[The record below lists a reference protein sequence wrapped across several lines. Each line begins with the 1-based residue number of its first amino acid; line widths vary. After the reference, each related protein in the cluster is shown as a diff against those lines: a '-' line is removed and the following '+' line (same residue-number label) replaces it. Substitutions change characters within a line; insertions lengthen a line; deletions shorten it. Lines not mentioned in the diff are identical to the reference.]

1 VFTGRPARALRNRLI
16 DEMGDAEAL
25 EATSWPDPPYPG
37 DVEPVPQALESGLQ
51 GGSNLRSRH
60 RRHVL
65 HRDFVPW
72 RFSDAGHISRRS
84 LANGG
89 VRKSAHLQTCA
100 PTTARRR
107 AGRAQIKGQLRCQT
121 FRGAYQ
127 MALSCK

>member
-25 EATSWPDPPYPG
+25 EATSRPDPAYPG

-51 GGSNLRSRH
+51 RLELALAAPPSRAPP
-60 RRHVL
+60 RFRAL
-65 HRDFVPW
+65 A
-72 RFSDAGHISRRS
+72 FSDAGHISRRS

-107 AGRAQIKGQLRCQT
+107 AGRAQIKGQLRCRT